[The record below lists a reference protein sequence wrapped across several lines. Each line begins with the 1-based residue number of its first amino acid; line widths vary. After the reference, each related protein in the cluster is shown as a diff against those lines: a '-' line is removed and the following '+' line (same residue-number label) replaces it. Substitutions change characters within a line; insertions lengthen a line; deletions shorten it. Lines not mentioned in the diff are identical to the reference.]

1 METLSLCPSVSLLVV
16 GSLSLTLDSLCV
28 DREVS
33 LSVSEVDRD
42 VSLSVS
48 QTEFDVK
55 GKDKRCHCLTDGFP
69 LSLPVWTPVMDP
81 SQDPWSC
88 RDGRSPSL
96 SLSLLGLLALPWWP
110 LSLPLHSEKQT
121 SQSGTTTGMQT
132 AETQYTLSLS
142 LPLSP
147 WVVLP
152 WPRFSLSPR
161 PLVLA
166 VVLSLPMDLKA
177 PRECTE
183 VPWCWRSFS
192 LSLPLSPYG
201 SGGAE
206 GMHRGTESASAGSL
220 PVRPSATV

>member
-1 METLSLCPSVSLLVV
+1 MVRDVETLSLCPSVSLLVV

-96 SLSLLGLLALPWWP
+96 SLSLPEWP
-110 LSLPLHSEKQT
+110 
-121 SQSGTTTGMQT
+121 
-132 AETQYTLSLS
+132 
-142 LPLSP
+142 
-147 WVVLP
+147 P
-152 WPRFSLSPR
+152 WPPG
-161 PLVLA
+161 PALVA
-166 VVLSLPMDLKA
+166 VVS
-177 PRECTE
+177 
-183 VPWCWRSFS
+183 
-192 LSLPLSPYG
+192 
-201 SGGAE
+201 
-206 GMHRGTESASAGSL
+206 
-220 PVRPSATV
+220 PSALRKTNFTIRHNNRHANSRDTIQATDKWRGQF